1 MRSYLNVVLIGAML
15 GAAAAIYWQD
25 CRLKEVAEVDRGRT
39 KRNMRRVLNI
49 I

>member
-1 MRSYLNVVLIGAML
+1 MRSYLNAVLIGAML

-25 CRLKEVAEVDRGRT
+25 RKAESTTPFV
-39 KRNMRRVLNI
+39 KPERNRRRVLNI

>member
-1 MRSYLNVVLIGAML
+1 MRSYLNAVLIGAML

-25 CRLKEVAEVDRGRT
+25 RKIEDITAADKP